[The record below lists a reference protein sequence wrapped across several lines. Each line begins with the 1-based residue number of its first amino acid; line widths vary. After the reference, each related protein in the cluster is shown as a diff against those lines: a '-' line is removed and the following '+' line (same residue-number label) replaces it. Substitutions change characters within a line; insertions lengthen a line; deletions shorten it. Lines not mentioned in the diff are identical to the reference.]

1 MPELLGDLRHA
12 MRRLRRSPGFT
23 ATALLTVALG
33 VGATT
38 AMFSAVHGVLLKPLP
53 YPEPERL
60 VMIRGASKAAP
71 GSPGVIS
78 YPDFLDW
85 KRQVRSFEALAAL
98 YPMNVAVAGSAGPE
112 RLAGARV
119 TASFFTV
126 LRVTPALGRLFPEGV
141 DRPGGERVVL
151 AGDALWR
158 RLGADP
164 ALVGRTLALDGEL
177 YTVIGV
183 LPAGFR
189 PPREIEHAEVFEPLA
204 LQGGALEE
212 RGNRFLVAVG
222 RLRSGVSVD
231 QAGADLARV
240 ALRLETEHPDHD
252 TGAGA
257 MVESLHADTVGDLR
271 RPLLVLMGAVAF
283 LLLIACTNVANLVL
297 PRALAR
303 TREVAVRAALGA
315 GQWRLVRE
323 LLTESLLLGLLGG
336 VAGVALAHFGLEA
349 LVALAPRE
357 TPWLRDV
364 ALDGRVLG
372 LSLAL
377 SLVTGL
383 AFGLV
388 PALSASRADLRAA
401 LHESGRSPALARHR
415 GARLLVVGEI
425 ALSLVLLAGAG
436 LLLESFRRLLAV
448 DPGFDP
454 RGVLTMATSLP
465 AARYPRPDQRAGFYA
480 EIVERLQARPGVLS
494 AAAITALPVGRGSTI
509 ATRFTVEG
517 RPAPPPGQRPRAD
530 FNAVTHGYFRT
541 MRIPVRRGRAFA
553 GSDRRGSPAV
563 AVVNEA
569 LAGEVFAGEDPLGQ
583 RLRIGVATGEGD
595 PDTFEVVGVVGDVRP
610 FGWVGPVRPQIY
622 VPHAQQSWPFMSL
635 VVRASGDPSSL
646 AGLVRR
652 ELSALD
658 PEQPAPDARPLAA
671 LAEDAL
677 APTRFVLALLG
688 AFALLGLALAT
699 VGVYGV
705 VSGSVEGRTG
715 EIGLRL
721 AIGADPRG
729 VRGMVL
735 GEAARLAAAG
745 VGLGLLAAL
754 ALTRAMQ
761 SLLFGVSATDPRTF
775 AAVAAVLAAAT
786 FLASYLPARR
796 ASRIDPAGVLREE

>member
-1 MPELLGDLRHA
+1 MREMLGDVRHA

-71 GSPGVIS
+71 GRPGVIS
-78 YPDFLDW
+78 YPDYLDW
-85 KRQVRSFEALAAL
+85 KRQARSFEALAAL
-98 YPMNVAVAGSAGPE
+98 LPIDLALAAPAGPE

-126 LRVTPALGRLFPEGV
+126 LRMRPALGRLFTEEA
-141 DRPGGERVVL
+141 DRPGGERVVVV
-151 AGDALWR
+151 ADALWR

-164 ALVGRTLALDGEL
+164 ALVGATLTLDGEAC
-177 YTVIGV
+177 TVVGV

-189 PPREIEHAEVFEPLA
+189 PPREIEHAEVFGPLA
-204 LQGGALEE
+204 LEGGGLEE
-212 RGNRFLVAVG
+212 RGNRFLVAIG
-222 RLRSGVSVD
+222 RLRSSVSV
-231 QAGADLARV
+231 AAARADLAQV
-240 ALRLETEHPDHD
+240 ALRLEKEHPDDD
-252 TGAGA
+252 TGAGT
-257 MVESLHADTVGDLR
+257 MVDSLHADTVGDLR

-283 LLLIACTNVANLVL
+283 LLLIACTNTANLVL

-315 GQWRLVRE
+315 DRSRLVRE

-336 VAGVALAHFGLEA
+336 AAGVALAYFGLDA
-349 LVALAPRE
+349 LVVLAPRE
-357 TPWLRDV
+357 MPRLQDV
-364 ALDGRVLG
+364 ALDGRVLAFSLT
-372 LSLAL
+372 LSLL
-377 SLVTGL
+377 TGV

-401 LHESGRSPALARHR
+401 LHESGRTPGLARHR
-415 GARLLVVGEI
+415 GAQSLVVAEI
-425 ALSLVLLAGAG
+425 ALSLVLLVGAG
-436 LLLESFRRLLAV
+436 LLLESFRRLLSV

-465 AARYPRPDQRAGFYA
+465 PARYPRPEQKARFYA
-480 EIVERLQARPGVLS
+480 EIVERLRARPGVLS
-494 AAAITALPVGRGSTI
+494 AAATTALPVGSGSTI

-517 RPAPPPGQRPRAD
+517 RPAPSPGQKPRAE
-530 FNAVTHGYFRT
+530 FNAVTYGYFRT
-541 MRIPVRRGRAFA
+541 MRIPVRKGRVFA
-553 GSDRRGSPAV
+553 DTDRRESPAV

-569 LAGEVFAGEDPLGQ
+569 LAAAVFPGEDPLGR
-583 RLRIGVATGEGD
+583 RLRVGVATGEGD
-595 PDTFEVVGVVGDVRP
+595 PDTFEIVGVVGDVRP
-610 FGWVGPVRPQIY
+610 FGWTRPVEPQIY

-635 VVRASGDPSSL
+635 VVRTSGDPGSL

-652 ELSALD
+652 ELAALD
-658 PEQPAPDARPLAA
+658 PEQPARDVRPLSA
-671 LAEDAL
+671 LGHDAL
-677 APTRFVLALLG
+677 APSRFVLALLG

-721 AIGADPRG
+721 AVGADPRD
-729 VRGMVL
+729 VLGMVM
-735 GEAARLAAAG
+735 GQAGRLAAAG
-745 VGLGLLAAL
+745 VGLGLLAAFG
-754 ALTRAMQ
+754 LTRAMQ
-761 SLLFGVSATDPRTF
+761 ALLFGVSATDPRTF
-775 AAVAAVLAAAT
+775 AAVAAVLAAST
-786 FLASYLPARR
+786 LLASYLPARR
-796 ASRIDPAGVLREE
+796 ASRTDPARVLREE